1 MWRGGC
7 KSNRSSPDLLWCAAV
22 CAAMVIVNVIRLS
35 LMRLSVGYYAAI
47 HNEWGDNIVNVVG
60 LSLSVAISLYG
71 VRHELFSR
79 A

>member
-1 MWRGGC
+1 MAVSRTGLRRICCGV
-7 KSNRSSPDLLWCAAV
+7 RPAV